1 MPGKLI
7 LDISISLLRARLGQS
22 VVAAAGVTFGIAMF
36 IALVSFMTGL
46 NQLLDGLVLNRTPHI
61 RLYQEI
67 KPAPVQAV
75 DLSEKYRH
83 NHNFIRSIKPRDR
96 GREIPNSQLI
106 IKAIKADPRV
116 IDVAPKLNTQV
127 FYTTGTIDLGG
138 VLDGITVAAED
149 KLFALSNYVITGN
162 LNDLATVPNS
172 IIIGKGLADKMM
184 VVPDDIIKVT
194 TATGQQALL
203 KVVGTVQFG
212 IAELDNVQSYTSI
225 ETAQKL
231 LGKPTA
237 YMTDIQVKLTDF
249 TLAPAIAREY
259 AHLFGL
265 EAMDLQTANS
275 EFETGSNIRSLI
287 SYVVGATLL
296 IVAGFGIYN
305 ILNMLIYE
313 KMDAIAILKAT
324 GFSGRDVR
332 YIFISL
338 ALIIGITGGVLGLSL
353 GYILSVIINNIPFE
367 IKSLPTVK
375 TYPVNF
381 NPLFYFIGISFAL
394 FTTYIAGFLPA
405 RKASKVDP
413 VVIIRGK

>member
-1 MPGKLI
+1 
-7 LDISISLLRARLGQS
+7 
-22 VVAAAGVTFGIAMF
+22 
-36 IALVSFMTGL
+36 
-46 NQLLDGLVLNRTPHI
+46 
-61 RLYQEI
+61 
-67 KPAPVQAV
+67 
-75 DLSEKYRH
+75 
-83 NHNFIRSIKPRDR
+83 
-96 GREIPNSQLI
+96 
-106 IKAIKADPRV
+106 
-116 IDVAPKLNTQV
+116 
-127 FYTTGTIDLGG
+127 
-138 VLDGITVAAED
+138 
-149 KLFALSNYVITGN
+149 
-162 LNDLATVPNS
+162 
-172 IIIGKGLADKMM
+172 MM

-259 AHLFGL
+259 ARLFGL